1 MWRFLVAACC
11 FSLISCATALTGT
24 RETIAIN
31 SSPPGADALVVCDGQ
46 RAGSGVT
53 PTTISI
59 RRKSGNCLVKVTKEG
74 YADATEVAER
84 GMNHAYW
91 TNMVFSPLAPIG
103 VFSIILGNEKERDRG
118 VGMLVASAVV
128 FTTDFITGAAHA
140 HYPHKFDLVLRPKEP
155 VSSGAASR
163 TSSSATSLP
172 PSTRSPAPAASA
184 ASPPVSPP

>member
-1 MWRFLVAACC
+1 MWRLLVAACC

-24 RETIAIN
+24 RENIAIN
-31 SSPPGADALVVCDGQ
+31 SSPSGADALVVCDGQ

-59 RRKSGNCLVKVTKEG
+59 SRKSGNCLVKVTKEG
-74 YADATEVAER
+74 YEDATEVVER

-91 TNMVFSPLAPIG
+91 TNMAFSPLAPIG

-118 VGMLVASAVV
+118 VGMLAATAVI

-140 HYPHKFDLVLRPKEP
+140 HYPHKLDVVLRAKDP
-155 VSSGAASR
+155 VSSGGAAR

-172 PSTRSPAPAASA
+172 QSTRSPEPAASD
-184 ASPPVSPP
+184 ASPPVSHP

>member
-1 MWRFLVAACC
+1 MWRLLVAACC
-11 FSLISCATALTGT
+11 FSLISCATAISGA
-24 RETIAIN
+24 RENISVT

-74 YADATEVAER
+74 YEDATEVAER

-91 TNMVFSPLAPIG
+91 GNMLFTPLAPIG
-103 VFSIILGNEKERDRG
+103 VFSIFLGNEQERDRG
-118 VGMLVASAVV
+118 VGMLAATAVI

-140 HYPHKFDLVLRPKEP
+140 HYPHKFDVVLRTKEP
-155 VSSGAASR
+155 VSSGEASR

>member
-1 MWRFLVAACC
+1 MWRLLVAACC
-11 FSLISCATALTGT
+11 FSLISCATAISGT
-24 RETIAIN
+24 HENVAIN

-59 RRKSGNCLVKVTKEG
+59 RRKSGNCLVKVTKDG
-74 YADATEVAER
+74 YEDGTEVLER

-91 TNMVFSPLAPIG
+91 TNMVFAPVAPIG
-103 VFSIILGNEKERDRG
+103 AVEIMLGDSTDEYRGVAMIVGSLFVFS
-118 VGMLVASAVV
+118 
-128 FTTDFITGAAHA
+128 FDFMTGAAHA
-140 HYPHKFDLVLRPKEP
+140 HYPHKLDLVLRTKDP
-155 VSSGAASR
+155 VSSGGAAR

-172 PSTRSPAPAASA
+172 QSTRSPEPAASA